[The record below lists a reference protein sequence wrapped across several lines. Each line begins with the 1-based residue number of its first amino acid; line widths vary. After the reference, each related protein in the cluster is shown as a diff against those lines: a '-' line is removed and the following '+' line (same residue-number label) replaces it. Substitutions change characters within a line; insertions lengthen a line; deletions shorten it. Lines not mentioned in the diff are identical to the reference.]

1 MQKALECNGEEGEG
15 MKKKLNKNL
24 REEAL
29 AGKDLMKEE
38 ATRIL
43 DETEA
48 SLIAALSNLKRLCV
62 RGEVDAAKMLSE
74 FSLICTDL
82 LGQGLNSRKLPEKHA
97 LEQAARTA
105 QEWPISCPAIVD
117 RRKQRLEEQI
127 PAMLGEDLN
136 VRLGESTGRGGRRN
150 LDPVSRTGFAS
161 SYQNDLEWGRQFAR
175 KHALYSV
182 GYFAKLKEQGEA
194 ADSVRN
200 QPHLFKDPEGPLLNA
215 DSIPIDSIGDLL
227 KIGDAG
233 PEVDWIKLED
243 FVRGVVEP
251 LNDEGLFDEMATV
264 GPEGIERMWRTVAN
278 LPDFC
283 AETMKAWVC
292 ASLKLARIRCGGKWA
307 SGPWRETY
315 KDQARKR
322 LIVNGGNEKK
332 AYRYVVMTL
341 LKGGYPQLL
350 KNSTQ
355 KD

>member
-1 MQKALECNGEEGEG
+1 
-15 MKKKLNKNL
+15 MKKKLKKNL
-24 REEAL
+24 REETL

-38 ATRIL
+38 ATKIL

-62 RGEVDAAKMLSE
+62 KGEADAAKMLSE

-82 LGQGLNSRKLPEKHA
+82 LCQGLNSRNSPERHA
-97 LEQAARTA
+97 LEHAARTA

-117 RRKQRLEEQI
+117 RRKQILESQI
-127 PAMLGEDLN
+127 PPMLGEDLN
-136 VRLGESTGRGGRRN
+136 VQLGKSTGRGGRRD
-150 LDPVSRTGFAS
+150 LDPAARTGFAA
-161 SYQNDLEWGRQFAR
+161 SYHEDLEWGRQFAR
-175 KHALYSV
+175 KHPLYSA

-194 ADSVRN
+194 AERVSN
-200 QPHLFKDPEGPLLNA
+200 QPHLFKDPKGPLLNA

-227 KIGDAG
+227 KIGDEG
-233 PEVDWIKLED
+233 PEVDWTKLED
-243 FVRGVVEP
+243 FVRGIVEP
-251 LNDEGLFDEMATV
+251 LNDEGRFDEMATV
-264 GPEGIERMWRTVAN
+264 GPEGIERMWRTVVN

-315 KDQARKR
+315 KKQGRDRM
-322 LIVNGGNEKK
+322 IENGGNEKK